1 VKIRRIEYE
10 VGNDAYSRAVT
21 LILEPSST
29 GRMEYGI
36 HVEAANQRDETQTV
50 RGLTR
55 EVILAMA
62 EAVKTGGAA

>member
-1 VKIRRIEYE
+1 MKIRRIEYE

-21 LILEPSST
+21 LFLEKS
-29 GRMEYGI
+29 GRGTMEYGI

-62 EAVKTGGAA
+62 EAVKTGGTA

>member
-1 VKIRRIEYE
+1 MKIRRIEYE

-21 LILEPSST
+21 LFLEKS
-29 GRMEYGI
+29 GRGTMEYGI

-55 EVILAMA
+55 EVICDPLRMS
-62 EAVKTGGAA
+62 